1 MKYIAHRGVQNSL
14 VKQNTLA
21 AFKLAIASDKF
32 VGFEFD
38 VRVTKDNVFVVC
50 HDPFIKTNLIK
61 YKTYDELKKYNIPRL
76 IDVLKLKTSKI
87 FLVEIKDFSINIK
100 KLLNLLNRFNNK
112 NIYLMSFSK
121 NFIHDVAKYKHYCKL
136 GVLNYVLN
144 SEDNYEDYDFICLFN
159 GIMTKN
165 LVNYFKKKNIEI
177 FVYGI
182 VEDISLIDKNLYYII
197 NEKTI

>member
-1 MKYIAHRGVQNSL
+1 MKYIAHRGVQKEN
-14 VKQNTLA
+14 VKQNSLA
-21 AFKLAIASDKF
+21 AFKLAIASNQF

-61 YKTYDELKKYNIPRL
+61 NSTYSELQKYNIVKL
-76 IDVLKLKTSKI
+76 NDVLKLNTSKI
-87 FLVEIKDFSINIK
+87 FLIEIKDFNINIK
-100 KLLNLLNRFNNK
+100 KLLSLLNKYSTK

-121 NFIHDVAKYKHYCKL
+121 KFIHEVAKYKHFCKL

-144 SEDNYEDYDFICLFN
+144 SEEEYSDYDFICLFN
-159 GIMTKN
+159 GIVTSN
-165 LVNYFKKKNIEI
+165 LVKYFTKENIEV

-182 VEDISLIDKNLYYII
+182 VENISYLNRNIYYII
-197 NEKTI
+197 NAKD